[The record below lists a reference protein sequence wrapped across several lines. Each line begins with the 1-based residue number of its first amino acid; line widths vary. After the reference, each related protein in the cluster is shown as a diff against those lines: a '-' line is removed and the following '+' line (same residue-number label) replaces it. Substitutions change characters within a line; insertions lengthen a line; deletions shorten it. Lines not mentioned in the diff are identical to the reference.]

1 MSHVQ
6 NENVPIRGK
15 HFCFVVDRYQRDT
28 TKKIKKITTKTNKL
42 YFPPTQNPIF
52 DGETQEQKIN
62 GIFGILQAHNN

>member
-28 TKKIKKITTKTNKL
+28 TKKNKKNYNKNKQIILPAHTKSN
-42 YFPPTQNPIF
+42 F
-52 DGETQEQKIN
+52 
-62 GIFGILQAHNN
+62 